1 MVLAYGEGLSKKEAK
16 KNAAIAFLDKL
27 DDCNGNNTITSTTS
41 NISPSK
47 VSPLKYRYG
56 CTEIIHN

>member
-1 MVLAYGEGLSKKEAK
+1 MVLAYGEGFSKKEAK

-27 DDCNGNNTITSTTS
+27 GINDGNNTITSTTS

-47 VSPLKYRYG
+47 VNPLKYWYMV
-56 CTEIIHN
+56 IQK

>member
-1 MVLAYGEGLSKKEAK
+1 MFLAYGEGFSKKEAK

-27 DDCNGNNTITSTTS
+27 SINDGNNTITSTTS

-47 VSPLKYRYG
+47 VSPLKYWYM
-56 CTEIIHN
+56 ILQK

>member
-1 MVLAYGEGLSKKEAK
+1 MVLAYGEGFSKKEAK

-27 DDCNGNNTITSTTS
+27 DINDENSTITSTTS

-47 VSPLKYRYG
+47 VNLLKYWY
-56 CTEIIHN
+56 IVIQK